1 LAEHVKTPVDRNEL
15 VSFANNYLEFDRL
28 RDYGPQGL
36 QFTGTSQVSK
46 IACGVSVSLDL
57 IDSAIEWGADALV
70 VHHGLFWNNEPR
82 YIDKR
87 MLKRL
92 DHLAAGDLNLMAY
105 HLSLDAHSEVGNN
118 ILTVR
123 NLGVRK
129 PHRFADVGWG
139 GKLFRPL
146 KVKEVSEEWDGIKY
160 LYGPTVI
167 RKVASIVGGAAHY
180 IHEAH
185 AEGYDMFITGE
196 AAEPTQALAKE
207 LGINFVAQGHY
218 NTEKVGVQALTDY
231 LGLHFNLETTFLD
244 IPNSV

>member
-1 LAEHVKTPVDRNEL
+1 MAGHVDRDEL
-15 VSFANNYLEFDRL
+15 VSFTNNYLEFDRL
-28 RDYGPQGL
+28 KDYGPQGL
-36 QFTGTSQVSK
+36 QFAGTPQVSK
-46 IACGVSVSLDL
+46 IACGVSVSVDL
-57 IDSAIEWGADALV
+57 IEQAILWGADALI

-82 YIDKR
+82 EIDKR

-92 DHLAAGDLNLMAY
+92 DRLAVGNLNLMAY
-105 HLSLDAHSEVGNN
+105 HLSLDVHSEVGNN

-129 PHRFADVGWG
+129 PKRFVDVGWG
-139 GKLFRPL
+139 GKLRRPL
-146 KVKEVSEEWDGIKY
+146 KRDDLWRYQFISWQKAY

-167 RKVASIVGGAAHY
+167 RKVAAIVGGGAHY

-185 AEGYDMFITGE
+185 AEGYDLFITGE

-207 LGINFVAQGHY
+207 LEMNFIADGHY
-218 NTEKVGVQALTDY
+218 NTEKVGVQALTEF
-231 LGLHFNLETTFLD
+231 LGLHFGLETIFLD